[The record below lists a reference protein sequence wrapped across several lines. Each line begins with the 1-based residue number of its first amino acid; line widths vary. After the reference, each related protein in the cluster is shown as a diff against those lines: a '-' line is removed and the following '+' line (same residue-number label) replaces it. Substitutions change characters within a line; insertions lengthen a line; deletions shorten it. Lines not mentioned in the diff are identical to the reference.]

1 MRLPYQKIITVQP
14 HQPYNFALTLR
25 EIDQYPLD
33 VTERIM
39 GQSLLRGIRLKSGK
53 PVLVAIQAAEQS
65 SLSVDIYA
73 KNSVESGEVIS
84 GIEHFLNLD
93 LDLNQWYNSIDETD
107 PMHQIISELRGFKP
121 IAKPTIFESIVTAIL
136 EQQLTVRF
144 ACTLE
149 TRLIQTFG
157 EKLVGD
163 QGVVWLFPTPEKLAQ
178 VDIEDLR
185 ELQIS
190 KMKSSYIIDLAIMII
205 SGEISPEKWK
215 ALNDT
220 ELIGHLISIRGV
232 GQWTA
237 EYVALIGYRRF
248 NHAPAAD
255 IGLRNAVTALTNGKN
270 QLSEEATREYMNR
283 WDDFKGLATFY
294 IWHAYSAGMITTKG
308 DK

>member
-14 HQPYNFALTLR
+14 LQPYNFALTLR

-33 VTERIM
+33 ITERIM
-39 GQSLLRGIRLKSGK
+39 GKSLLRGIRLNSGD
-53 PVLVAIQAAEQS
+53 PVLVAIQAAENS

-73 KNSVESGEVIS
+73 KNSIKSDHVVSGVR
-84 GIEHFLNLD
+84 HFLNLD
-93 LDLNQWYNSIDETD
+93 LDLNQWYDSIDTTD

-149 TRLIQTFG
+149 SRLIQTYG

-178 VDIEDLR
+178 VNIEDLR

-190 KMKSSYIIDLAIMII
+190 KMKSSYIIDLAKMIT
-205 SGEISPEKWK
+205 SGEIEP
-215 ALNDT
+215 NDWHSVDDDD
-220 ELIGHLISIRGV
+220 LIRRLTSIRGI

-237 EYVALIGYRRF
+237 EYVSLIGYRRF

-255 IGLRNAVTALTNGKN
+255 IGLRNAVTALTNNEK
-270 QLSEEATREYMNR
+270 QLSEEATRDYMNR
-283 WDDFKGLATFY
+283 WEDFKGLATFY
-294 IWHAYSAGMITTKG
+294 IWHAYSAGMINKQG
-308 DK
+308 EK